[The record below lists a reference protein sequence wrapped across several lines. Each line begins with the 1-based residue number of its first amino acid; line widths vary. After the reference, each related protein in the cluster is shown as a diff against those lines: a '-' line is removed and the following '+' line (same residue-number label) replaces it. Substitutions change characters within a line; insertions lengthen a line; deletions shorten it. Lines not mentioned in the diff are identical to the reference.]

1 MTPDRSTHLKG
12 LAYSAAGMVV
22 ISPDGLF
29 IRLIRDAGHLEIIVW
44 RALFIG
50 ISLLAVLAVMHRGRI
65 GRAFAGIGRWGWLA
79 VGLLSGTQIGFVGAM
94 THTSVANTLVILA
107 TMPLFA
113 ALIGRIFLKERVA
126 PRTVAAIALAGIG
139 IAVIFAGSLGGGT
152 LAGDL
157 MALATAALHGT
168 HLVVLRKAGH
178 RIILP
183 ALCLSGFVAAAVVLP
198 FADPLSVPTPDL
210 GIIAFQGLIQM
221 PVALVLFFTGTRY
234 TPAAEIALMS
244 LLETILGPIWA
255 WIGVGEVPPAASLA
269 GGAIVVAAI
278 AMNAL
283 AALLS
288 PRSRAGR
295 TPEPIPPPP
304 G

>member
-1 MTPDRSTHLKG
+1 MI
-12 LAYSAAGMVV
+12 V

-29 IRLIRDAGHLEIIVW
+29 IRLISDAGHLEIIVW
-44 RALFIG
+44 RAFFIG
-50 ISLLAVLAVMHRGRI
+50 ISMLAILTVVHRGRLF
-65 GRAFAGIGRWGWLA
+65 GVFRGLGAWGWLA

-113 ALIGRIFLKERVA
+113 ALIGRVFLKERVA
-126 PRTVAAIALAGIG
+126 PRTLMAMGLGFVGIV
-139 IAVIFAGSLGGGT
+139 VIFAGSLGGGT
-152 LAGDL
+152 LSGDL

-183 ALCLSGFVAAAVVLP
+183 SLCLSGFVASMVVLP
-198 FADPLSVPTPDL
+198 FADPLGVTAPDL

-221 PVALVLFFTGTRY
+221 PAALVLFFTGTRY

-255 WIGVGEVPPAASLA
+255 WLGVGEVPPAASLA
-269 GGAIVVAAI
+269 GGSIVVAAI
-278 AMNAL
+278 AINAV
-283 AALLS
+283 AAMLP
-288 PRSRAGR
+288 PRDRSARQ
-295 TPEPIPPPP
+295 PEAIPPPP

>member
-1 MTPDRSTHLKG
+1 MALHSPTHLKG
-12 LAYSAAGMVV
+12 IALSAAGMVV
-22 ISPDGLF
+22 ISPDGLLV
-29 IRLIRDAGHLEIIVW
+29 RLITEAGPWEIIVW
-44 RALFIG
+44 RALGIG
-50 ISLLAVLAVMHRGRI
+50 ISLLAVLTAMHGR
-65 GRAFAGIGRWGWLA
+65 RVLRSLTGIGGWGVLA
-79 VGLLSGTQIGFVGAM
+79 VALLTGTQIGFVGAI

-113 ALIGRIFLKERVA
+113 ALIGVVFLKERVA
-126 PRTVAAIALAGIG
+126 PRTLAAIAIGLTGIV
-139 IAVIFAGSLGGGT
+139 VIFAGSLGGGT

-157 MALATAALHGT
+157 MALGTAALHGA

-183 ALCLSGFVAAAVVLP
+183 ALCLSGFLAALIALP
-198 FADPLSVPTPDL
+198 FADPLAIPGRDF

-221 PVALVLFFTGTRY
+221 PVALVLFFAGTRY
-234 TPAAEIALMS
+234 TPAAEVALMS

-255 WIGVGEVPPAASLA
+255 WLGVGEVPPAASVL

-278 AMNAL
+278 ALNAL
-283 AALLS
+283 AAMLG
-288 PRSRAGR
+288 PRSHAAERPA
-295 TPEPIPPPP
+295 PVPPPP